1 MYVGKR
7 VKRFTIRTEKK
18 GRPIRRWHEYI
29 KEDMV
34 AVGAAG
40 TTGEDSQDRGKWRRL
55 IRTGNPR
62 ES

>member
-29 KEDMV
+29 KEDVV
-34 AVGAAG
+34 APGQRG
-40 TTGEDSQDRGKWRRL
+40 QRGRILRIGGSGEG
-55 IRTGNPR
+55 
-62 ES
+62 